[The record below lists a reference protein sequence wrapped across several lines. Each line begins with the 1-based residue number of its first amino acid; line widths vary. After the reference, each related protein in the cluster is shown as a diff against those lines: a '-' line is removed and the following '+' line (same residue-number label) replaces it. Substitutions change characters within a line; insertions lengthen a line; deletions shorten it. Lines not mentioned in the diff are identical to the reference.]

1 MSSDS
6 DSDSSSDY
14 SPGLRLFGVRGSTV
28 PRGGGADASPAPSS
42 TAPAAASPGE
52 GSGELAA
59 ELQEKVLRLEEMNSS
74 PPPSLPPTTM
84 QPPAATVGSLLDSSV
99 DSSVDDA
106 PAAAPAAAEE
116 DRRAA
121 PSEREAALTEQ
132 LAVAQAAAS
141 ELQQQ
146 LSAKEDEGAAQREL
160 HETQSRKA
168 LEILRAKDEE
178 LREQSERGAD
188 HASQVAAL
196 RSSLAELGDA
206 KNRKEE
212 ELSQATRENAE
223 LRASLQKAAEQ
234 TGGVQAEAEAV
245 VDDHGR
251 QRERVQELE
260 EQLRVASV
268 RIASLEAEV
277 RPAMAVANVRAH
289 PANFSPRGR
298 QVTRANEQRRAADA
312 HMAELADRH
321 RQQLAADEKI
331 HLAALT
337 EKRDDIARLEE
348 QVKEQKLTIATLRAL
363 GEEAPGPKPISP
375 SSHVSPQLGACWRL
389 FLQLRALCF
398 AGPTAQ
404 RHGRA
409 AFSRCRGRYDR
420 HPRAQPACRVR
431 GRPGTA
437 AASGDGAG
445 GGGQSKPRGGHRC
458 ADQGGGT
465 AAEDGC

>member
-28 PRGGGADASPAPSS
+28 PRGGGADASPEPAPSS

-106 PAAAPAAAEE
+106 AAAAPAAAEE

-146 LSAKEDEGAAQREL
+146 LSAKEAEGAAQREL

-277 RPAMAVANVRAH
+277 RPAKWPLPTFLPTRPISHTSGAAGY
-289 PANFSPRGR
+289 PRK
-298 QVTRANEQRRAADA
+298 RAAP
-312 HMAELADRH
+312 R
-321 RQQLAADEKI
+321 
-331 HLAALT
+331 
-337 EKRDDIARLEE
+337 
-348 QVKEQKLTIATLRAL
+348 
-363 GEEAPGPKPISP
+363 
-375 SSHVSPQLGACWRL
+375 
-389 FLQLRALCF
+389 
-398 AGPTAQ
+398 
-404 RHGRA
+404 
-409 AFSRCRGRYDR
+409 SR
-420 HPRAQPACRVR
+420 
-431 GRPGTA
+431 RPYG
-437 AASGDGAG
+437 
-445 GGGQSKPRGGHRC
+445 
-458 ADQGGGT
+458 
-465 AAEDGC
+465 

>member
-1 MSSDS
+1 MIIAALAGALAARAMSSDS

-28 PRGGGADASPAPSS
+28 PRGGGADASPEPAPSS

-106 PAAAPAAAEE
+106 PAAAPAAAE

-289 PANFSPRGR
+289 R
-298 QVTRANEQRRAADA
+298 
-312 HMAELADRH
+312 
-321 RQQLAADEKI
+321 
-331 HLAALT
+331 
-337 EKRDDIARLEE
+337 
-348 QVKEQKLTIATLRAL
+348 
-363 GEEAPGPKPISP
+363 PISHTSGVRRLP
-375 SSHVSPQLGACWRL
+375 AQTSSAAQQTPIWLSWPIAIGSNWP
-389 FLQLRALCF
+389 
-398 AGPTAQ
+398 PT
-404 RHGRA
+404 RR
-409 AFSRCRGRYDR
+409 FTS
-420 HPRAQPACRVR
+420 QP
-431 GRPGTA
+431 
-437 AASGDGAG
+437 
-445 GGGQSKPRGGHRC
+445 
-458 ADQGGGT
+458 
-465 AAEDGC
+465 

>member
-28 PRGGGADASPAPSS
+28 PRGGGADDASPEPAPSS
-42 TAPAAASPGE
+42 TAPAAAAASPGE
-52 GSGELAA
+52 GSGGGGELAA

-84 QPPAATVGSLLDSSV
+84 QPPSATVGSLLDSSV

-106 PAAAPAAAEE
+106 AAAAPAAAEE

-146 LSAKEDEGAAQREL
+146 LSAKEAEGAAQREL

-178 LREQSERGAD
+178 LREQSQHGAD

-289 PANFSPRGR
+289 PANFSHLGGV

-375 SSHVSPQLGACWRL
+375 SSHVSPQLGACWLL
-389 FLQLRALCF
+389 FF
-398 AGPTAQ
+398 AADE
-404 RHGRA
+404 
-409 AFSRCRGRYDR
+409 RC
-420 HPRAQPACRVR
+420 ACRAN
-431 GRPGTA
+431 GSAPWK
-437 AASGDGAG
+437 SCF
-445 GGGQSKPRGGHRC
+445 QSM
-458 ADQGGGT
+458 
-465 AAEDGC
+465 

>member
-28 PRGGGADASPAPSS
+28 PRGGGADDASPEPAPSS
-42 TAPAAASPGE
+42 TAPAAAAASPRE
-52 GSGELAA
+52 GSGGGGELAA

-99 DSSVDDA
+99 DDA
-106 PAAAPAAAEE
+106 AAAAPAAAEE

-146 LSAKEDEGAAQREL
+146 LSAKEAEGAAQREL

-178 LREQSERGAD
+178 LREQSQHGAD

-289 PANFSPRGR
+289 PANFSQSGVCRLPAQTSSAAQQTPIWLSWPIAIGSSWPP
-298 QVTRANEQRRAADA
+298 TRRF
-312 HMAELADRH
+312 
-321 RQQLAADEKI
+321 
-331 HLAALT
+331 T
-337 EKRDDIARLEE
+337 
-348 QVKEQKLTIATLRAL
+348 
-363 GEEAPGPKPISP
+363 S
-375 SSHVSPQLGACWRL
+375 
-389 FLQLRALCF
+389 
-398 AGPTAQ
+398 
-404 RHGRA
+404 
-409 AFSRCRGRYDR
+409 
-420 HPRAQPACRVR
+420 QP
-431 GRPGTA
+431 
-437 AASGDGAG
+437 
-445 GGGQSKPRGGHRC
+445 
-458 ADQGGGT
+458 
-465 AAEDGC
+465 

>member
-28 PRGGGADASPAPSS
+28 PRGGGADASPEPAPSS

-289 PANFSPRGR
+289 PANFSHLAGAAGYPRK
-298 QVTRANEQRRAADA
+298 RAAP
-312 HMAELADRH
+312 R
-321 RQQLAADEKI
+321 
-331 HLAALT
+331 
-337 EKRDDIARLEE
+337 
-348 QVKEQKLTIATLRAL
+348 
-363 GEEAPGPKPISP
+363 
-375 SSHVSPQLGACWRL
+375 
-389 FLQLRALCF
+389 
-398 AGPTAQ
+398 
-404 RHGRA
+404 
-409 AFSRCRGRYDR
+409 SR
-420 HPRAQPACRVR
+420 
-431 GRPGTA
+431 RPYG
-437 AASGDGAG
+437 
-445 GGGQSKPRGGHRC
+445 
-458 ADQGGGT
+458 
-465 AAEDGC
+465 